1 MLNSTTFEDGHG
13 TISVSDFLAQLSAE
27 GTKVKGQI
35 HPPSSTPPL
44 SPRPAGSALTSVFQI
59 ATHITT
65 TYVRDL
71 HELIQL
77 ITPGS
82 GPGCLLA
89 TFDVQ
94 QRRDSDG
101 RELPSFWATL
111 KIDGVQGVEQEW
123 VDRGPY
129 ANKKLAKE
137 GVAKMG
143 LEWLKGY
150 EKVRGRQPWQGGRG
164 GRGPLSVTNAL
175 SGAAQVNL
183 VKEAEEEELKGKDWV
198 AKLNGMS
205 YSAPF
210 TA

>member
-1 MLNSTTFEDGHG
+1 MLNSTTLEDGHG

-27 GTKVKGQI
+27 GTKVKGQSQQI
-35 HPPSSTPPL
+35 SSTPPL
-44 SPRPAGSALTSVFQI
+44 SPRPPGSLTSVFQI

-77 ITPGS
+77 LTPGS
-82 GPGCLLA
+82 GPGCLSA
-89 TFDVQ
+89 TFNVQ

-101 RELPSFWATL
+101 RELPTFWAAL

-150 EKVRGRQPWQGGRG
+150 EKVRGRQGSRG

-175 SGAAQVNL
+175 SGAAPVNL
-183 VKEAEEEELKGKDWV
+183 VQEAAEEELKGKDWV
-198 AKLNGMS
+198 GKLNGMS
-205 YSAPF
+205 
-210 TA
+210 